1 MERDGVATSGGHH
14 SLDAVLDHTSRE
26 LTVCIPA
33 RSLLRERSRPNLDG
47 CLARVHARERDI
59 NQVALAR

>member
-1 MERDGVATSGGHH
+1 MERDGVATSARHP
-14 SLDAVLDHTSRE
+14 SLDAVLDHTSRV

-47 CLARVHARERDI
+47 VFRGCMRGKEMSIR
-59 NQVALAR
+59 